1 MARYSNGY
9 LPEVAGEGQH
19 ADFHLKIPRQ
29 ELVGS
34 RGLRQRKL
42 RLLRGRQPTT
52 VIPIQVSIYNAVET
66 VIFEGKPKAADHDN
80 RDEAVMIHS
89 FEVEFS

>member
-1 MARYSNGY
+1 
-9 LPEVAGEGQH
+9 
-19 ADFHLKIPRQ
+19 
-29 ELVGS
+29 
-34 RGLRQRKL
+34 
-42 RLLRGRQPTT
+42 
-52 VIPIQVSIYNAVET
+52 VSIYNAVET